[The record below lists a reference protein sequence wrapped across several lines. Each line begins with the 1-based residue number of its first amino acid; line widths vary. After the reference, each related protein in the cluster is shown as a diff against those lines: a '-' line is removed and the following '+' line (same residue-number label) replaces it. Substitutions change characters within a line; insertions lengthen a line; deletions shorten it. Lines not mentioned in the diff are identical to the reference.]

1 MCQSA
6 SIIGTFKPRYKVEI
20 ARTMAEYDRDTLVE
34 TKRLSISVLDQ
45 SLDTA
50 MKTQEWLFRSFIG
63 SEDNKARIE
72 SLLES
77 IRKRAK

>member
-1 MCQSA
+1 
-6 SIIGTFKPRYKVEI
+6 
-20 ARTMAEYDRDTLVE
+20 
-34 TKRLSISVLDQ
+34 LSISVLDQ
-45 SLDTA
+45 SLGTA